1 MANEEPKPFSSE
13 LKALRDEFKEV
24 AERTKQAIAKL
35 DSAIWKQEILELH
48 QANDKVVSEFAP
60 PGDIEA
66 VRARDITLLINKS
79 KDMGDGRKS
88 SVGAAVDV
96 ANRLHLVLGK
106 DRDVTLSASLWE
118 KGAPKGLR
126 LGDYDRI
133 DKALEKTEANDK
145 DIVPALR
152 DIMVA
157 NTPDKVTDRNKHYV
171 IISDGNATDN
181 LEHAMQMIEATL
193 LYNKHVTFD
202 FVTVGEAQGNL
213 SQLAA
218 KVSDSTVAARVG
230 FHTAK
235 TQDDVWGTV
244 TGVLKDRISASPW
257 VKPEEPKA
265 EAAPEEKKEQKAAS
279 PKAAAKP

>member
-1 MANEEPKPFSSE
+1 M
-13 LKALRDEFKEV
+13 
-24 AERTKQAIAKL
+24 
-35 DSAIWKQEILELH
+35 
-48 QANDKVVSEFAP
+48 SEFTP

-66 VRARDITLLINKS
+66 VRSRDITLLINKS
-79 KDMGDGRKS
+79 KDMGEGRKS
-88 SVGAAVDV
+88 TVGAAVDV
-96 ANRLHLVLGK
+96 ASRLHLVLGK
-106 DRDVTLSASLWE
+106 ERDVTLSAGLWE
-118 KGAPKGLR
+118 KGAPKWLR

-133 DKALEKTEANDK
+133 AKALEKTEANDK
-145 DIVPALR
+145 EIVPALR
-152 DIMVA
+152 DVMVA
-157 NTPDKVTDRNKHYV
+157 NTPDKVSDRNKHYV
-171 IISDGNATDN
+171 IVSEGNATDN

-202 FVTVGEAQGNL
+202 FVTVGEGGGNL

-244 TGVLKDRISASPW
+244 TGILKDRISASPW

-279 PKAAAKP
+279 PKPAAKP